1 MSCDNLNL
9 DATIDS
15 NSTTSE
21 PLTLDSISRLLDS
34 KLKSSFLEFSQVF
47 RATLKQDIVDIVH
60 REMNPVIQEIK
71 NDFTNTT
78 DFICEEQKYLKLQ
91 IEEKNKIIKNME
103 SENIRLQ
110 ASLSRIEDEL
120 AIMERNSRA
129 CNVEIQAVPESKNE
143 NVLML
148 FKKLCSVINFTV
160 DDSSI
165 RFCHRVAKMN
175 HTSGR
180 PRNILVGLS
189 STSQRDEILSAF
201 YRFNKAHRNDRLGST
216 HLDINGEHQKIF
228 VSEHLSPTLKMLYSE
243 SRKLTKSHN
252 YKYVWVRFGKIFAR
266 RDDDSPAIWI
276 KNHEILDKLQKP

>member
-1 MSCDNLNL
+1 M
-9 DATIDS
+9 TIS
-15 NSTTSE
+15 VVFWT
-21 PLTLDSISRLLDS
+21 
-34 KLKSSFLEFSQVF
+34 KSSFLEFSQTF

-60 REMNPVIQEIK
+60 SEMNPIIQEIK

-120 AIMERNSRA
+120 AIIERNSRS

-143 NVLML
+143 NVLTL
-148 FKKLCSVINFTV
+148 FKKLCGFINFAV

-165 RFCHRVAKMN
+165 GFCHRVAKMD
-175 HTSGR
+175 HTSKR

-228 VSEHLSPTLKMLYSE
+228 VSEHLSPILKILYSE

-276 KNHEILDKLQKP
+276 KNHKILNKLKIKNSTS